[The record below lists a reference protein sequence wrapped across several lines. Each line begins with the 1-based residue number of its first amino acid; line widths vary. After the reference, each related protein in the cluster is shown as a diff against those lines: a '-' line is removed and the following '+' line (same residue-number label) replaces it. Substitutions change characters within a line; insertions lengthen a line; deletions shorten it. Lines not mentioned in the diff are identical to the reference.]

1 MRQVMFSNSKA
12 FVARMPRPTPGPGCV
27 LVRTQFSLI
36 STGTELATL
45 RPLFAISAG
54 QSAAERVS
62 EVTTRAQHY
71 LGKALRN
78 PRLAIDRAMSI
89 AHNSINRRL
98 ADVVPKPVHTS
109 VHIGPV
115 EWTRQVASVCEAKA
129 GVLTVVSGGEP
140 GHYQASSQAMQV
152 PENYLV
158 EVHLKGQVQ
167 QGSFTLGLL
176 NEDKSSWLGMLPLSE
191 EVLDQKFHFDPGRA
205 RTVTLMLS
213 NGSTSGANRMVLTE
227 ATVTMVPAESA
238 GLPVTEMIDQG
249 WNVGYSLAGTV
260 VGSRRRGH

>member
-1 MRQVMFSNSKA
+1 
-12 FVARMPRPTPGPGCV
+12 
-27 LVRTQFSLI
+27 
-36 STGTELATL
+36 
-45 RPLFAISAG
+45 
-54 QSAAERVS
+54 
-62 EVTTRAQHY
+62 
-71 LGKALRN
+71 
-78 PRLAIDRAMSI
+78 
-89 AHNSINRRL
+89 
-98 ADVVPKPVHTS
+98 
-109 VHIGPV
+109 
-115 EWTRQVASVCEAKA
+115 
-129 GVLTVVSGGEP
+129 
-140 GHYQASSQAMQV
+140 QAMQV

-158 EVHLKGQVQ
+158 EVQLKGQVQ

-213 NGSTSGANRMVLTE
+213 NGSTSGENRMVVTE

-260 VGSRRRGH
+260 VGVGEAVTDFAVGDRVACAGAGQANHA